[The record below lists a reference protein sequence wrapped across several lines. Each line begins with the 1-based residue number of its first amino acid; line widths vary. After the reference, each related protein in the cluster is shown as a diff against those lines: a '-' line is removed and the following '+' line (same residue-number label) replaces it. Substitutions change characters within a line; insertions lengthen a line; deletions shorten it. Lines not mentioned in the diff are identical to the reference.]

1 MDNKI
6 KLLLLALC
14 IVPAGGF
21 AAHAND
27 AKFLDTLDGNWAG
40 KGTVKVRTDSS
51 PVNVN
56 CKFVTDTS
64 ATSLVLDGNCTGLL
78 IISRDIGAK
87 LTANGTS
94 YKGSYVGAGTGTAGL
109 NGKRSGNAINLG
121 INWAKDVNGDQK
133 AQMTVEKVGD
143 NGMRLTTVDK
153 DPKTGESV
161 VTSQI
166 NLSRI

>member
-1 MDNKI
+1 MNTKL

-27 AKFLDTLDGNWAG
+27 AEFLDTLEGNWAG

-51 PVNVN
+51 PINVN
-56 CKFVTDTS
+56 CKFSTDTS
-64 ATSLVLDGNCTGLL
+64 ATSLNLDGNCTGLL

-121 INWAKDVNGDQK
+121 INWAKDVNGDQT
-133 AQMTVEKVGD
+133 ANMTVEKVGE

-153 DPKTGESV
+153 DPKTGKNV

-166 NLSRI
+166 NLSRL